1 MLDIAITQG
10 RFWNGSQ
17 LSYWIYLI
25 LVIFPFTGLLGI
37 DHLALRSPITAF
49 LKTLSIIPLFGFWYF
64 YDISQV
70 CGERDLIEKYGI
82 GVPFYGPIGLGAGIF
97 TKDGV
102 KESPKNVPRPWL
114 FIAYT
119 IISVLLFFIPLNKFL
134 IGDTAGGIFYLY
146 FFLTGIGIFQGLY
159 DIFNLVFDT
168 KTLFEKGNARVPG
181 ASYFLGK
188 YHYSASLGNTP
199 GNVVN
204 NKSSPAG
211 NILSNIT
218 STVTSAVG
226 NVTSTVGNITSTVGN
241 VKSSVENII
250 PTVKSAIPPAV
261 DAAKEAGTKV
271 AGVVKTVGLGVLG
284 TVKSVG
290 TGVAKGAA
298 GVLAEEAHVPE
309 ITSLENAGDA
319 AGRLVGTKAA
329 EALAAQVRLASE
341 GSRAAAGAAS
351 ALGAV
356 TRSIKDHPEA
366 FITGSISPTVQK
378 GGGLDLLIPSIP
390 ILLFTVSLVAFSGY
404 VFYIYKNTHRK
415 PEKTDDPP
423 REPRAVRVPSERRQ

>member
-25 LVIFPFTGLLGI
+25 LVILPFTGLLGI

-199 GNVVN
+199 GNVIN

-218 STVTSAVG
+218 STV
-226 NVTSTVGNITSTVGN
+226 GNITSTVG
-241 VKSSVENII
+241 NII

-261 DAAKEAGTKV
+261 DVAKE
-271 AGVVKTVGLGVLG
+271 VGLGVLG

-329 EALAAQVRLASE
+329 ETLAAQVRLASE

-366 FITGSISPTVQK
+366 FLTGSISQVSPVTSPIQR

-390 ILLFTVSLVAFSGY
+390 VLLFTVSLLAFSGY

-423 REPRAVRVPSERRQ
+423 REPRAIRVPSERSK